1 MWTSQAWCGTRCAI
15 STERCTTWKSHSLDR
30 QAAARSPAVATGLMN
45 IASVLLTRG
54 QHQWALA
61 YLNEAIDID
70 RRSAPLDPVLSDRH
84 AICRHRST
92 IRCRSAC
99 SGLSSCTQ
107 NAVTRT

>member
-1 MWTSQAWCGTRCAI
+1 VDKPGLVRHALRNLDGALHHLEI
-15 STERCTTWKSHSLDR
+15 ALADR